1 MDSRMERDFMGLNRR
16 KSSEI
21 EAERTSNNEQPHGE
35 REKIVG
41 LSLFQEDEKKQKFLI
56 QMEKRSLHYSNRPY
70 PLK

>member
-1 MDSRMERDFMGLNRR
+1 MERDFMGLNRR

-41 LSLFQEDEKKQKFLI
+41 LSLFQEAEKNTGLQLSSGSFFG
-56 QMEKRSLHYSNRPY
+56 
-70 PLK
+70 